1 MVKLLV
7 TFRDR
12 PIFFSGGFPQHIGR
26 GVENSGWKMCVVF
39 FGWDMG
45 IGGLCDKKKTAYRK
59 NCMNGEIMENGMSP
73 DKYQKNQILVSNG
86 GGKAVYVNFV

>member
-1 MVKLLV
+1 MW
-7 TFRDR
+7 
-12 PIFFSGGFPQHIGR
+12 FFLGGTWELEGSVI
-26 GVENSGWKMCVVF
+26 
-39 FGWDMG
+39 
-45 IGGLCDKKKTAYRK
+45 KKKTAYRK